1 MYEKFK
7 VPINTSACAVCSFET
22 REGNCRKPLTKK
34 KLIKKDKDS
43 RKCFS
48 IGEAYRYIQ
57 TTRLKERRF

>member
-7 VPINTSACAVCSFET
+7 VPINTSACAVCSFEKGD
-22 REGNCRKPLTKK
+22 GNCRKPLISPNS
-34 KLIKKDKDS
+34 IKKDKEP

-48 IGEAYRYIQ
+48 IREAYRYIP

>member
-7 VPINTSACAVCSFET
+7 VLINTSACAVCSFEKG
-22 REGNCRKPLTKK
+22 EGDCRKSSVNKN
-34 KLIKKDKDS
+34 LIKKDKDS

-48 IGEAYRYIQ
+48 IREAYRYIP

>member
-7 VPINTSACAVCSFET
+7 APINDLACAVCSFEK
-22 REGNCRKPLTKK
+22 GDGSCRKPLTNRN
-34 KLIKKDKDS
+34 LIKKDKDS

-48 IGEAYRYIQ
+48 IGEAYRYIP

>member
-7 VPINTSACAVCSFET
+7 VPFNISVCAVCSFEKGD
-22 REGNCRKPLTKK
+22 GNCRKPSINKN
-34 KLIKKDKDS
+34 LIKKDKDS

-48 IGEAYRYIQ
+48 IREAYRYMP

>member
-7 VPINTSACAVCSFET
+7 VPINTSACAVCSFEK
-22 REGNCRKPLTKK
+22 GDGSCRKPLMNKN
-34 KLIKKDKDS
+34 LIKKDKDS

-48 IGEAYRYIQ
+48 IREAYRHIP

>member
-7 VPINTSACAVCSFET
+7 VPINTSACAVCSFEKGDGT
-22 REGNCRKPLTKK
+22 CRKSLTNKNS
-34 KLIKKDKDS
+34 IKKDKDS

-48 IGEAYRYIQ
+48 IREAYRYIP